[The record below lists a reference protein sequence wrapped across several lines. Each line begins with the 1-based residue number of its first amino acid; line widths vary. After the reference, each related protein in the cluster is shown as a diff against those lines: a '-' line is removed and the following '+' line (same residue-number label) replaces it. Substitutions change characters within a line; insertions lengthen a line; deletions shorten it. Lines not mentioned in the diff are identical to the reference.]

1 MATLD
6 QWAAIAEVIGA
17 AGVIAS
23 LVYLAIQIRQNTDMV
38 AANTFQAISSTS
50 SNLVTNMFQTP
61 DLFDVLLRAVNQAE
75 QMSQRDLLILDL
87 YLRALTRNFENYYYQ
102 HRKGFLDDEIWT
114 GYRKALME
122 LLHLDFGKD
131 YWGRNRHLF
140 GKTYAEFID
149 RQLAEG
155 GGASQSIS
163 LSH

>member
-1 MATLD
+1 MPTLD

-17 AGVIAS
+17 VGVIAS
-23 LVYLAIQIRQNTDMV
+23 LVYLAMQIRQNTHMV

-61 DLFDVLLRAVNQAE
+61 DLVDALLRVVNQPE
-75 QMSQRDLLILDL
+75 QISQRDLLILDL

-102 HRKGFLDDEIWT
+102 HQKGFLDDEIWT

-122 LLHLDFGKD
+122 VLNLDFGKD
-131 YWGRNRHLF
+131 YWGRNKHLF

-149 RQLAEG
+149 RQLADG
-155 GGASQSIS
+155 NDAPQSVS
-163 LSH
+163 LIR